1 MKTVE
6 DDLKEFQKKENERL
20 DAEREYKESISDERK
35 LKNIAS
41 FLIFL
46 SIVGTIGGIITLFE
60 NEVLGLSIILVSG
73 TLAVNGFLF
82 KVVGNISISLKDI
95 AKKK

>member
-20 DAEREYKESISDERK
+20 DAEREYIESISDERK

-41 FLIFL
+41 FM
-46 SIVGTIGGIITLFE
+46 IVGTFSYCFSFRINYHTRRMWF
-60 NEVLGLSIILVSG
+60 
-73 TLAVNGFLF
+73 
-82 KVVGNISISLKDI
+82 
-95 AKKK
+95 